1 MKKIKTKK
9 IMPVS
14 IDRSLAEFLEKSII
28 NRSKYIEYL
37 IYKDFQENN
46 AEGIKNILL

>member
-1 MKKIKTKK
+1 MKKVKSKK
-9 IMPVS
+9 VMPVS
-14 IDRSLAEFLEKSII
+14 VDKNLAKLIEENIT

-46 AEGIKNILL
+46 VEGIKNILL